1 MLYPRASICIIDL
14 TDAELAAL
22 ADGIEQER
30 HRREIQRRAEMLV
43 NDEKARD
50 RVIGVPAQQP
60 VPSQRQVVG
69 QLRETPVAAPPM

>member
-43 NDEKARD
+43 NDEKAPT
-50 RVIGVPAQQP
+50 G
-60 VPSQRQVVG
+60 
-69 QLRETPVAAPPM
+69 